1 MLTELQKED
10 IAAKLKQKHD
20 AYNKLIFDLGS
31 LMFKTSR
38 NFNMQNIVHY
48 DKTSLFK
55 DCIEKFKGNLLGMHY
70 YSGSVVFRDGKI
82 DDLHIYV
89 YLNNTTKD
97 CTGGY
102 GQCVGW
108 SGYGQC
114 IGWKRGEDGGISYY
128 CSSEKWLC
136 QSIGLDQHDTIRE
149 FVFKNADTNPFA
161 IVKVSKW
168 LDLPFKRELVKMVE
182 CFINESSKA
191 YALAAN
197 EAAYVEARNDNILLE
212 EFGLKNVATPIK
224 AKSYKLTLKEIAEK

>member
-20 AYNKLIFDLGS
+20 AYNKFIFDLGS
-31 LMFKTSR
+31 LMFKTSGS
-38 NFNMQNIVHY
+38 FNMENIIHY
-48 DKTSLFK
+48 GKTSLFK
-55 DCIEKFKGNLLGMHY
+55 DGIEKFKGNLLEKHY

-97 CTGGY
+97 FTN
-102 GQCVGW
+102 
-108 SGYGQC
+108 GYGQC
-114 IGWKRGEDGGISYY
+114 IGWKRMEDGGINYY
-128 CSSEKWLC
+128 CSSEEWLC
-136 QSIGLDQHDTIRE
+136 QSIGLARYGTIKE
-149 FVFKNADTNPFA
+149 FVLKNADTNPIA

-182 CFINESSKA
+182 DFINESSKA

-197 EAAYVEARNDNILLE
+197 EAADVEARNDNILLE
-212 EFGLKNVATPIK
+212 EFGLRNVATPIK
-224 AKSYKLTLKEIAEK
+224 VKSYKLTLKEVAKK

>member
-31 LMFKTSR
+31 LIFKTSR
-38 NFNMQNIVHY
+38 NFNTQNIVRY

-55 DCIEKFKGNLLGMHY
+55 DGIEKFKGNLLGKHH
-70 YSGSVVFRDGKI
+70 YSGNVVFLNGKI
-82 DDLHIYV
+82 ESLHIYV

-97 CTGGY
+97 YTNGY
-102 GQCVGW
+102 GQ
-108 SGYGQC
+108 Y
-114 IGWKRGEDGGISYY
+114 IGWKRREYGGIDYY
-128 CSSEKWLC
+128 CSSENWLC
-136 QSIGLDQHDTIRE
+136 QSIGLARYDTIRE
-149 FVFKNADTNPFA
+149 FVFKNADTNPLA

-191 YALAAN
+191 YALAAS
-197 EAAYVEARNDNILLE
+197 EAAYVEALNDNILLE

-224 AKSYKLTLKEIAEK
+224 AKSYKLTLKEVVRE

>member
-20 AYNKLIFDLGS
+20 AYYKFIFDLGS
-31 LMFKTSR
+31 LMFKTSGS
-38 NFNMQNIVHY
+38 FNMQNIIHY

-55 DCIEKFKGNLLGMHY
+55 DGIERFKGNLLGMHY
-70 YSGSVVFRDGKI
+70 YSGSVVFRDDKI
-82 DDLHIYV
+82 ESLYIYA

-97 CTGGY
+97 CT
-102 GQCVGW
+102 

-114 IGWKRGEDGGISYY
+114 IGWKRMEDGGINYY

-136 QSIGLDQHDTIRE
+136 QSIGRCQCDTIRE
-149 FVFKNADTNPFA
+149 FVFRNADANSLA

-168 LDLPFKRELVKMVE
+168 LDLPFKMELVKIVE
-182 CFINESSKA
+182 RFINESSTA
-191 YALAAN
+191 YALAAD
-197 EAAYVEARNDNILLE
+197 EAADVEAHNDNILLE

-224 AKSYKLTLKEIAEK
+224 VKSYKLTLKEVVKK

>member
-38 NFNMQNIVHY
+38 NFNMRNIIHY

-55 DCIEKFKGNLLGMHY
+55 NGIERFKGNLLGKHY
-70 YSGSVVFRDGKI
+70 YSGRVVLLDMKI
-82 DDLHIYV
+82 ERLYIYA

-97 CTGGY
+97 FTGGY
-102 GQCVGW
+102 GQ
-108 SGYGQC
+108 S
-114 IGWKRGEDGGISYY
+114 IGWERRDDGGINYY
-128 CSSEKWLC
+128 CSSEEWLC
-136 QSIGLDQHDTIRE
+136 QSIGLDKHATIRE
-149 FVFKNADTNPFA
+149 FVFKNADANPLA

-182 CFINESSKA
+182 CFINESSEA

-197 EAAYVEARNDNILLE
+197 EAAQVEANNDNILLE
-212 EFGLKNVATPIK
+212 EFGLKNVVTPIK
-224 AKSYKLTLKEIAEK
+224 VKSYKLTLKEVAEK

>member
-38 NFNMQNIVHY
+38 NFNMRNIIHY

-55 DCIEKFKGNLLGMHY
+55 DGIERFKGNLLEKHY
-70 YSGSVVFRDGKI
+70 YSGNVAFRNEKI
-82 DDLHIYV
+82 ENLYIYA

-102 GQCVGW
+102 GQC
-108 SGYGQC
+108 
-114 IGWKRGEDGGISYY
+114 IGWKRIEDGGINYY
-128 CSSEKWLC
+128 CSSEEWLC
-136 QSIGLDQHDTIRE
+136 KSIGLDQHDTIKE

-168 LDLPFKRELVKMVE
+168 LDLPFKNELVKMVE

-197 EAAYVEARNDNILLE
+197 EAADVEARNDNILLE

-224 AKSYKLTLKEIAEK
+224 VKSYKLTLKEVVSK

>member
-38 NFNMQNIVHY
+38 NFNMRNIIRY

-55 DCIEKFKGNLLGMHY
+55 DGIERFKGNLLGMHY
-70 YSGSVVFRDGKI
+70 YSGSVVFRDDKI
-82 DDLHIYV
+82 ERLYIYA

-102 GQCVGW
+102 GQC
-108 SGYGQC
+108 
-114 IGWKRGEDGGISYY
+114 IGWKRRDDGGINYY
-128 CSSEKWLC
+128 CSSEEWLC
-136 QSIGLDQHDTIRE
+136 QSIGLARYDTIRE
-149 FVFKNADTNPFA
+149 FVFKNADTNPLA

-197 EAAYVEARNDNILLE
+197 EAAQVEARNDNILLE

-224 AKSYKLTLKEIAEK
+224 VKSYKLTLKEIAEK

>member
-20 AYNKLIFDLGS
+20 AYYKFIFDLGS
-31 LMFKTSR
+31 LMFKTSGS
-38 NFNMQNIVHY
+38 FNMENIIHY
-48 DKTSLFK
+48 GRTSLFK
-55 DCIEKFKGNLLGMHY
+55 DGIEKFKGNLLEKHY
-70 YSGSVVFRDGKI
+70 YSGGVVFRDGKI

-102 GQCVGW
+102 GQC
-108 SGYGQC
+108 
-114 IGWKRGEDGGISYY
+114 IGWKRGDDGGINYY

-136 QSIGLDQHDTIRE
+136 QSIGLDKHDTIRE
-149 FVFKNADTNPFA
+149 FVFKNADTNPLA

-182 CFINESSKA
+182 CFINKSSKA

-197 EAAYVEARNDNILLE
+197 EAAQVEAHNDNILLE

-224 AKSYKLTLKEIAEK
+224 VKSYKLTLKEIAEK

>member
-31 LMFKTSR
+31 LVFKTSR
-38 NFNMQNIVHY
+38 NFNMRNVIRY

-55 DCIEKFKGNLLGMHY
+55 DGIERFKGNLLGKHY
-70 YSGSVVFRDGKI
+70 YSGRVVLLDMKI
-82 DDLHIYV
+82 ERLYIYA
-89 YLNNTTKD
+89 YLNNITRD

-102 GQCVGW
+102 GQ
-108 SGYGQC
+108 S
-114 IGWKRGEDGGISYY
+114 IGWERRDDGGINYY
-128 CSSEKWLC
+128 CSSEEWLC
-136 QSIGLDQHDTIRE
+136 QSIGLDKHDTIRE
-149 FVFKNADTNPFA
+149 FVFKNADTNPLA

-191 YALAAN
+191 YALAAS
-197 EAAYVEARNDNILLE
+197 EAAQVEAHNDNILLE

-224 AKSYKLTLKEIAEK
+224 VKSYKLTLKEVAEK

>member
-1 MLTELQKED
+1 MLTKLQKED

-31 LMFKTSR
+31 LIFKTSGR
-38 NFNMQNIVHY
+38 FNMKNIIHY

-55 DCIEKFKGNLLGMHY
+55 DGIEKFKGNLLEKHY
-70 YSGSVVFRDGKI
+70 YSGSVVFRDWKI

-97 CTGGY
+97 YTI
-102 GQCVGW
+102 
-108 SGYGQC
+108 GYGQC
-114 IGWKRGEDGGISYY
+114 IGWKRREDGGINYY

-136 QSIGLDQHDTIRE
+136 QSIGRCQYNTIRE
-149 FVFKNADTNPFA
+149 FVFWSADTNPLA

-197 EAAYVEARNDNILLE
+197 EAAYVEAHNDNILLE

-224 AKSYKLTLKEIAEK
+224 VKSYKLTLKEVVSK

>member
-38 NFNMQNIVHY
+38 NFNMRNIIRY

-55 DCIEKFKGNLLGMHY
+55 DGIEKFKGNLLGRHY
-70 YSGSVVFRDGKI
+70 YSGAVVFRDDKI
-82 DDLHIYV
+82 ESLHIYA
-89 YLNNTTKD
+89 YLNNATKD
-97 CTGGY
+97 CT
-102 GQCVGW
+102 

-114 IGWKRGEDGGISYY
+114 IGWKRREDGGINYY

-136 QSIGLDQHDTIRE
+136 QSIGLDKHDTIKW

-161 IVKVSKW
+161 IAKVSKW
-168 LDLPFKRELVKMVE
+168 LDLPFKRGLVKMIE

-197 EAAYVEARNDNILLE
+197 EAAQVEAHNDNILLE

-224 AKSYKLTLKEIAEK
+224 VKSYKLTLKEVTEKK

>member
-10 IAAKLKQKHD
+10 VAAKLKKKHD
-20 AYNKLIFDLGS
+20 AYYKLIFDLGS

-38 NFNMQNIVHY
+38 NFNMQNIIHY

-55 DCIEKFKGNLLGMHY
+55 DGIEMFKGNLLGKHY
-70 YSGSVVFRDGKI
+70 YSGNVVFRNEKVDC
-82 DDLHIYV
+82 LYIYV

-102 GQCVGW
+102 GQC
-108 SGYGQC
+108 
-114 IGWKRGEDGGISYY
+114 IGWKRGDDGGINYY

-136 QSIGLDQHDTIRE
+136 QSIGRCQQDTIRE
-149 FVFKNADTNPFA
+149 FVFKNADTNPLA

-168 LDLPFKRELVKMVE
+168 LDLPFRKELVKMVE
-182 CFINESSKA
+182 DFINESSKA

-197 EAAYVEARNDNILLE
+197 EAADVEARNDNILLE
-212 EFGLKNVATPIK
+212 EFGLKNVGTPIK
-224 AKSYKLTLKEIAEK
+224 VKSYKLTLKEVVSK

>member
-31 LMFKTSR
+31 LVFKTSR
-38 NFNMQNIVHY
+38 NFNMRNIIRY

-55 DCIEKFKGNLLGMHY
+55 DGIEMFKGNLLGKHY
-70 YSGSVVFRDGKI
+70 YSGRVVLLNMKI
-82 DDLHIYV
+82 ERLYIYA

-97 CTGGY
+97 FTGGY
-102 GQCVGW
+102 GQ
-108 SGYGQC
+108 S
-114 IGWKRGEDGGISYY
+114 IGWERRDDGGINYY
-128 CSSEKWLC
+128 CSSEEWLC
-136 QSIGLDQHDTIRE
+136 QSIGLDKHATIRE
-149 FVFKNADTNPFA
+149 FVFKNADTNPLA
-161 IVKVSKW
+161 IVNVSKW

-197 EAAYVEARNDNILLE
+197 EAAQVEAHNDNILLE

-224 AKSYKLTLKEIAEK
+224 AKSYKLTLKEIAER

>member
-20 AYNKLIFDLGS
+20 AYDKLIFDLGS
-31 LMFKTSR
+31 LIFKASGR
-38 NFNMQNIVHY
+38 FNMKNIIHY

-55 DCIEKFKGNLLGMHY
+55 DDIEKFKGNLLGKHY
-70 YSGSVVFRDGKI
+70 YSGNVVLRNGKI
-82 DDLHIYV
+82 ECLYIYA

-102 GQCVGW
+102 GQC
-108 SGYGQC
+108 
-114 IGWKRGEDGGISYY
+114 IGWKTREDGGINYY

-149 FVFKNADTNPFA
+149 FVLKNADTNPLA

-197 EAAYVEARNDNILLE
+197 EAAYVEAHNDNILLE
-212 EFGLKNVATPIK
+212 EFGLKNVATPVK
-224 AKSYKLTLKEIAEK
+224 AKSYKLTLKEVVKK

>member
-20 AYNKLIFDLGS
+20 AYYKFIFDLGS
-31 LMFKTSR
+31 LIFKTSR
-38 NFNMQNIVHY
+38 NFNMQNIIHY

-55 DCIEKFKGNLLGMHY
+55 DGIEKFKGNLLEKHY

-97 CTGGY
+97 FT
-102 GQCVGW
+102 

-114 IGWKRGEDGGISYY
+114 IGWKRMEDGGINYY

-136 QSIGLDQHDTIRE
+136 QSIGRCQCDTIRE
-149 FVFKNADTNPFA
+149 FVFRNADANSLA

-168 LDLPFKRELVKMVE
+168 LDLPFKKELVKMVE
-182 CFINESSKA
+182 RFINESSKA

-197 EAAYVEARNDNILLE
+197 EAAYVEAHNDNILLE
-212 EFGLKNVATPIK
+212 EFGLKNVATPVK
-224 AKSYKLTLKEIAEK
+224 VKSYKLTLKEVVKK

>member
-1 MLTELQKED
+1 MLTELQKEE
-10 IAAKLKQKHD
+10 IVSKLKQKHD

-31 LMFKTSR
+31 LVFKTSR
-38 NFNMQNIVHY
+38 NFNMQNIVNY

-55 DCIEKFKGNLLGMHY
+55 DGIEKFKGNLLGKHY
-70 YSGSVVFRDGKI
+70 YSGNVVLRNWKI
-82 DDLHIYV
+82 ERLYIYA

-102 GQCVGW
+102 GQF
-108 SGYGQC
+108 
-114 IGWKRGEDGGISYY
+114 IGWEIGEDGGIKYY

-136 QSIGLDQHDTIRE
+136 QSIGLDQHDTIKK
-149 FVFKNADTNPFA
+149 FVFKNADANPLA

-168 LDLPFKRELVKMVE
+168 LDLPFKSELVEMVE

-197 EAAYVEARNDNILLE
+197 EAAYVEAHNDNILLE

-224 AKSYKLTLKEIAEK
+224 AKSYELTLREVVRE

>member
-38 NFNMQNIVHY
+38 NFNMRNVIRY

-55 DCIEKFKGNLLGMHY
+55 DGIERFKGNLLGKHY
-70 YSGSVVFRDGKI
+70 YSGRVVLLDMKI
-82 DDLHIYV
+82 ERLYIYA
-89 YLNNTTKD
+89 YLNNITRD

-102 GQCVGW
+102 GQ
-108 SGYGQC
+108 S
-114 IGWKRGEDGGISYY
+114 IGWERRDDGGINYY
-128 CSSEKWLC
+128 CSSEEWLC
-136 QSIGLDQHDTIRE
+136 QSIGLDKHDTIRE
-149 FVFKNADTNPFA
+149 FVFKNADTNPLA

-197 EAAYVEARNDNILLE
+197 EAAQVEAHNDNILLE

-224 AKSYKLTLKEIAEK
+224 VKSYKLTLKEVAEK

>member
-38 NFNMQNIVHY
+38 NFNMQNIIHY

-55 DCIEKFKGNLLGMHY
+55 DGIERFKGNLLGKHY
-70 YSGSVVFRDGKI
+70 YSGRVVLLDMKI
-82 DDLHIYV
+82 ERLYIYA

-97 CTGGY
+97 FTGGY
-102 GQCVGW
+102 GQ
-108 SGYGQC
+108 S
-114 IGWKRGEDGGISYY
+114 IGWERRDDGGINYY
-128 CSSEKWLC
+128 CSSEEWLC
-136 QSIGLDQHDTIRE
+136 QSIGLDKHATIRE
-149 FVFKNADTNPFA
+149 FVFKNADTNPLA

-197 EAAYVEARNDNILLE
+197 EAAQVEAHNDNILLE

>member
-20 AYNKLIFDLGS
+20 AYYKFIFDLGS
-31 LMFKTSR
+31 LMFKTSGS
-38 NFNMQNIVHY
+38 FNMENIIHY

-55 DCIEKFKGNLLGMHY
+55 DGIERFKGNLLGMHY

-102 GQCVGW
+102 GQC
-108 SGYGQC
+108 
-114 IGWKRGEDGGISYY
+114 IGWNRRKDGGINYY

-136 QSIGLDQHDTIRE
+136 QSIGLDKHDTIRE
-149 FVFKNADTNPFA
+149 FVFRNADANSLA

-168 LDLPFKRELVKMVE
+168 LDLPFKKELVKMVE
-182 CFINESSKA
+182 GFINESSRA

-197 EAAYVEARNDNILLE
+197 EAADVEARNDNILLE
-212 EFGLKNVATPIK
+212 EFGLRNVATPIK
-224 AKSYKLTLKEIAEK
+224 VKSYKLTLKEVAKK

>member
-20 AYNKLIFDLGS
+20 AYYKFIFDLGS
-31 LMFKTSR
+31 LMFKTSG
-38 NFNMQNIVHY
+38 NFNMQNIIHY

-55 DCIEKFKGNLLGMHY
+55 DGIERFKGNLLEKHY
-70 YSGSVVFRDGKI
+70 YSGSVAFRDGKI
-82 DDLHIYV
+82 DSLHIYV
-89 YLNNTTKD
+89 YLNNAVKD
-97 CTGGY
+97 LTN
-102 GQCVGW
+102 
-108 SGYGQC
+108 GYGQC
-114 IGWKRGEDGGISYY
+114 IGWKRREDGGINYY

-136 QSIGLDQHDTIRE
+136 QSIGLARYDTIRE
-149 FVFKNADTNPFA
+149 FVFKNADTNPLA

-182 CFINESSKA
+182 RFINESSKA

-197 EAAYVEARNDNILLE
+197 EAAQVEARNDNILLE

-224 AKSYKLTLKEIAEK
+224 VKSYKLTLKEIAEK

>member
-20 AYNKLIFDLGS
+20 AYYKLIFDLGS
-31 LMFKTSR
+31 LIFKTSR

-55 DCIEKFKGNLLGMHY
+55 DGIEKFKGNLLEKHY
-70 YSGSVVFRDGKI
+70 YSGAVAFRDGKI
-82 DDLHIYV
+82 ESLHIYV

-97 CTGGY
+97 YTG
-102 GQCVGW
+102 
-108 SGYGQC
+108 GYGQC
-114 IGWKRGEDGGISYY
+114 IGWKRGEDGGINYY

-136 QSIGLDQHDTIRE
+136 QSIGRTSHDAVRE
-149 FVFKNADTNPFA
+149 FVFKSADTNPLA

-197 EAAYVEARNDNILLE
+197 EAADVEAHNDNILLK
-212 EFGLKNVATPIK
+212 EFGFKNVATPVK
-224 AKSYKLTLKEIAEK
+224 AKSYKLTLEEVVKK